1 MASTKQKLKSTAK
14 DIQDSANQIWLAG
27 LGAFSNAQE
36 ESEKV
41 FESLVK
47 QGQEFENKTSS
58 NVRKQMKVAEGRM
71 QGIRNRAH
79 GSVEKLELVFEERV
93 QQVLAKLGVPSQNDL
108 EVLNQKIEELRAALP
123 EKKKRLR

>member
-1 MASTKQKLKSTAK
+1 MSSTKQKLKSTAK
-14 DIQDSANQIWLAG
+14 DIQESANQIWLAG

-58 NVRKQMKVAEGRM
+58 NVRKQIKVAESRV
-71 QGIRNRAH
+71 QSIRNRANS
-79 GSVEKLELVFEERV
+79 SVGKLEQVFEERV

-108 EVLNQKIEELRAALP
+108 EVLNQKSEELRAALP

>member
-1 MASTKQKLKSTAK
+1 MNSTKKKIKSTAR
-14 DIQDSANQIWLAG
+14 DIQESANQIWLAG

-47 QGQEFENKTSS
+47 QGQEFENKTSN
-58 NVRKQMKVAEGRM
+58 NVRKQIKVAEGRV
-71 QGIRNRAH
+71 QSIRNRANS
-79 GSVEKLELVFEERV
+79 SVEKLELVFEERV

>member
-1 MASTKQKLKSTAK
+1 MSSTKQKLKSTAK
-14 DIQDSANQIWLAG
+14 DIQESANQIWLAG

-47 QGQEFENKTSS
+47 QGQEFENKTSN
-58 NVRKQMKVAEGRM
+58 NVRKQIKVAESRV
-71 QGIRNRAH
+71 QTIRHRANS
-79 GSVEKLELVFEERV
+79 SVVKLEQVFEERV

>member
-1 MASTKQKLKSTAK
+1 MSATKQKLQSAAK

-47 QGQEFENKTSS
+47 QGQEFENKASS
-58 NVRKQMKVAEGRM
+58 NVRKQMKVAEGRV
-71 QGIRNRAH
+71 QSIRNRATS
-79 GSVEKLELVFEERV
+79 SVEKLELVFEERV

-108 EVLNQKIEELRAALP
+108 EVLNQKIEELRAAFP

>member
-1 MASTKQKLKSTAK
+1 MSSATQKIKSTAK
-14 DIQDSANQIWLAG
+14 DMQDSANQIWLAG

-47 QGQEFENKTSS
+47 QGQDFENKTSS
-58 NVRKQMKVAEGRM
+58 NVRKQIKVAEGRV
-71 QGIRNRAH
+71 QSIRNRANS
-79 GSVEKLELVFEERV
+79 SVEKLELVFEERV

>member
-1 MASTKQKLKSTAK
+1 MASTTQKLKSTAK

-58 NVRKQMKVAEGRM
+58 NVRKQMKVAEGHV
-71 QGIRNRAH
+71 QGIRNRANS
-79 GSVEKLELVFEERV
+79 SVEKLELVFEERV

-108 EVLNQKIEELRAALP
+108 EVLNQKIEELRASLP
-123 EKKKRLR
+123 ENKKRLR

>member
-1 MASTKQKLKSTAK
+1 MASTTQKLKSTAK

-47 QGQEFENKTSS
+47 QGQEFESKTSS
-58 NVRKQMKVAEGRM
+58 NVRKKMKVAEGHV
-71 QGIRNRAH
+71 QGIRNRANS
-79 GSVEKLELVFEERV
+79 SVEKLELVFEERV

-108 EVLNQKIEELRAALP
+108 EVLNQKIEELRASLP

>member
-1 MASTKQKLKSTAK
+1 MSSTQEKLKSTTK

-36 ESEKV
+36 ESEKI
-41 FESLVK
+41 FDSLVK
-47 QGQEFENKTSS
+47 QGKEFESKTSS
-58 NVRKQMKVAEGRM
+58 NLRQQIQAAEGRV
-71 QGIRNRAH
+71 QSIRNRANS
-79 GSVEKLELVFEERV
+79 SVEKLELVFEERV

-108 EVLNQKIEELRAALP
+108 EVLNQKIEALRAELP

>member
-1 MASTKQKLKSTAK
+1 MSSAKKKIKSTAK
-14 DIQDSANQIWLAG
+14 DIQESANQIWLAG

-47 QGQEFENKTSS
+47 QGQEFENKTSDS
-58 NVRKQMKVAEGRM
+58 VRKQIKVAESRV
-71 QGIRNRAH
+71 QSLRNRATS
-79 GSVEKLELVFEERV
+79 SVEKLELVFEERV

-108 EVLNQKIEELRAALP
+108 EVLNQKIEELRANLP

>member
-1 MASTKQKLKSTAK
+1 MNSTKKKIKSTAR
-14 DIQDSANQIWLAG
+14 DIQESANQIWLAG

-47 QGQEFENKTSS
+47 QGQEFENKTSN
-58 NVRKQMKVAEGRM
+58 NVRKQIKVAEGRV
-71 QGIRNRAH
+71 QSIRNRANS
-79 GSVEKLELVFEERV
+79 SVEKLELVFEERV

-108 EVLNQKIEELRAALP
+108 EVLNQKIEELRADLP

>member
-1 MASTKQKLKSTAK
+1 MSSTKKKIKSTAR
-14 DIQDSANQIWLAG
+14 DIQESANQIWLAG

-47 QGQEFENKTSS
+47 QGQEFENKTSN
-58 NVRKQMKVAEGRM
+58 NVRKQIKVAEGRV
-71 QGIRNRAH
+71 QSIRNRANS
-79 GSVEKLELVFEERV
+79 SVEKLELVFEERV

-108 EVLNQKIEELRAALP
+108 EVLNQKIEELRADLP